1 MGSKWPSR
9 RPGPQSPCQGR
20 APLRTPAGAGGLMK
34 GCDLGSCPRN
44 PPQGATPYSC
54 AGDACSR
61 PGATVHVHWARD
73 QLPA

>member
-34 GCDLGSCPRN
+34 GCDLGSCPTKPASGGHSLQLCGRCL
-44 PPQGATPYSC
+44 QQARGHGLRALGA
-54 AGDACSR
+54 
-61 PGATVHVHWARD
+61 
-73 QLPA
+73 

>member
-1 MGSKWPSR
+1 
-9 RPGPQSPCQGR
+9 
-20 APLRTPAGAGGLMK
+20 MK
-34 GCDLGSCPRN
+34 GCDLGSCPQN

-61 PGATVHVHWARD
+61 PGATVHVHWAHD